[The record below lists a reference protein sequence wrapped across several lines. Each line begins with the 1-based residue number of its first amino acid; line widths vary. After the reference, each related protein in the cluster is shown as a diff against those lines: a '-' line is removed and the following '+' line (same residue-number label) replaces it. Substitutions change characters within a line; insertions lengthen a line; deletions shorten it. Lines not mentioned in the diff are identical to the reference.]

1 MPRYGGAISQRQEAD
16 VVPRRNWWTA
26 SGAAA
31 GLAAL
36 LVLAAM
42 AGIPPAQGAGRQKS
56 AEPPVVHEPGVPAF
70 HAHPPHGAL
79 APTLPPSDFTDPRV
93 QNAYAMAAKIKR
105 VLYQE
110 PCYCRCDKGFGHT
123 SLYSCFAGTH
133 ASVCETC
140 LMEGIFTYLQTQKG
154 KTPGQIRAE
163 IERGDWKQV
172 NLNQFLTP
180 GRY

>member
-1 MPRYGGAISQRQEAD
+1 MIHLRTILPPIA
-16 VVPRRNWWTA
+16 VVTGLA
-26 SGAAA
+26 GMLALGAAA
-31 GLAAL
+31 QQ
-36 LVLAAM
+36 
-42 AGIPPAQGAGRQKS
+42 PAKTPVSRSQS

-70 HAHPPHGAL
+70 HASAPRSAL
-79 APTLPPSDFTDPRV
+79 PPTLPPSDFTDPRV
-93 QNAYAMAAKIKR
+93 QNAYAMAAHVKD

-110 PCYCRCDKGFGHT
+110 PCYCRCDKSLGHT

-163 IERGDWKQV
+163 IIRGDWKAI
-172 NLNQFLTP
+172 NLNQFLAP

>member
-1 MPRYGGAISQRQEAD
+1 MIE
-16 VVPRRNWWTA
+16 RRNCFGFSVSMVTL
-26 SGAAA
+26 A
-31 GLAAL
+31 GM
-36 LVLAAM
+36 LVMAAM
-42 AGIPPAQGAGRQKS
+42 AGNPPAHQGSHPQTS
-56 AEPPVVHEPGVPAF
+56 QPPVVHEPGVPAF

-79 APTLPPSDFTDPRV
+79 APTLPSSDFTDPRV

-140 LMEGIFTYLQTQKG
+140 LMEGIFTYLETQKG

-172 NLNQFLTP
+172 NLNQFLAP

>member
-1 MPRYGGAISQRQEAD
+1 MNQRRKFLA
-16 VVPRRNWWTA
+16 A
-26 SGAAA
+26 SGACA
-31 GLAAL
+31 GLFVMLA
-36 LVLAAM
+36 LAAM
-42 AGIPPAQGAGRQKS
+42 AQAPQSHAAAQKT
-56 AEPPVVHEPGVPAF
+56 EPPVVHEPGVPAF
-70 HAHPPHGAL
+70 HAHPPNGPL
-79 APTLPPSDFTDPRV
+79 APTLPPSDFNDPRV

-140 LMEGIFTYLQTQKG
+140 LMEGIFAYLQTQKG